1 MKRRWHVDAIARLV
15 EAEVA
20 TTSPRTAR
28 RLRRELAAV
37 AFDLD
42 PVLAREVGALE
53 LVERCRDD
61 HLASLDADE
70 GLLVLGISWEEIVA
84 RVDWYARA

>member
-1 MKRRWHVDAIARLV
+1 MKRRRHVDAIARLV
-15 EAEVA
+15 AEKVGR
-20 TTSPRTAR
+20 TPPRTAR

-61 HLASLDADE
+61 HLATLDADD
-70 GLLVLGISWEEIVA
+70 GLVVLGISWEEIVA
-84 RVDWYARA
+84 RVDGYVRS